1 MDSIRWSRLFA
12 VFSVFFG
19 LGAHAAIPKGPL
31 VVKPGKV
38 SGEFDKGTAIG
49 GKARDELSLLA
60 VRLEPTGN
68 PGSERISL
76 MYGDRF
82 GKPLTGEPG
91 YFHVAVDRKSQRIV
105 IDMSQVQMTAV
116 SPARLASILARSNL
130 VSSSEMT
137 MDPIDGTTNITL
149 QTKVP
154 VKVKVGTAEG
164 DSSRVFIEMSPVA
177 GARR

>member
-1 MDSIRWSRLFA
+1 MNSIRWSRVFA
-12 VFSVFFG
+12 VFSVLFG
-19 LGAHAAIPKGPL
+19 LTAQAAIPKGPL

-60 VRLEPTGN
+60 VRLEPMGN
-68 PGSERISL
+68 SERISL

-82 GKPLTGEPG
+82 GKPLAGEPG
-91 YFHVAVDRKSQRIV
+91 YFHVSVDRNSQRIV
-105 IDMSQVQMTAV
+105 IDMAQVQMTAV
-116 SPARLASILARSNL
+116 GPARLASILASSKL
-130 VSSSEMT
+130 VSASEMT

-154 VKVKVGTAEG
+154 VKVKVGAAEG
-164 DSSRVFIEMSPVA
+164 ESSRVIIELSPVS
-177 GARR
+177 GARK